1 MIEQRSD
8 EENDPEEDGDGHG
21 GSHERF
27 AAWSNLRKEYMKVL
41 ADGKGRNGG
50 GVGKVGML
58 DFYPDDPSSN
68 PAGHNNC
75 FAEMCN
81 LDPT

>member
-1 MIEQRSD
+1 
-8 EENDPEEDGDGHG
+8 
-21 GSHERF
+21 
-27 AAWSNLRKEYMKVL
+27 MKVL

-58 DFYPDDPSSN
+58 DFYPDDPCSN